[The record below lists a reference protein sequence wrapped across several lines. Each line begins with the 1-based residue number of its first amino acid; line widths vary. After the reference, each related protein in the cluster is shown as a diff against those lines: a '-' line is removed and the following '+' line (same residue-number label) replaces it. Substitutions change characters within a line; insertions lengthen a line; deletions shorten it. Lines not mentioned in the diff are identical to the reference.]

1 MKALSWTLEILPEST
16 SKAAGLRRLLDALG
30 IRPAHVMAVGDG
42 ENDLEMM
49 RMVGLPVAMGNAV
62 EALKSP
68 RNVAFVTDSNAED
81 GVAKVSGFGLG
92 SGLGLGLAIMQ
103 PIMRPRHEPIS

>member
-68 RNVAFVTDSNAED
+68 RNVAYVTDSNAED
-81 GVAKVSGFGLG
+81 GVAKVSGL
-92 SGLGLGLAIMQ
+92 GLGLGLAIMQ
-103 PIMRPRHEPIS
+103 PIMRPRHESIS

>member
-30 IRPAHVMAVGDG
+30 IRPGHVMAVGDG

-49 RMVGLPVAMGNAV
+49 RMVGLPRLA
-62 EALKSP
+62 
-68 RNVAFVTDSNAED
+68 
-81 GVAKVSGFGLG
+81 
-92 SGLGLGLAIMQ
+92 LGLWLRVRVRVRVSVGVREL
-103 PIMRPRHEPIS
+103 

>member
-1 MKALSWTLEILPEST
+1 M
-16 SKAAGLRRLLDALG
+16 
-30 IRPAHVMAVGDG
+30 
-42 ENDLEMM
+42 
-49 RMVGLPVAMGNAV
+49 AMGNAV

-103 PIMRPRHEPIS
+103 PIMRPRHKSIS